1 MLRILFHALAVLH
14 LGPGIAFA
22 LLAFG
27 CDGME
32 PALGTVCSATSPMK
46 FFGIV
51 TLVSWGVLGVIS
63 AWMLRRRPAAAS
75 VPVSR

>member
-51 TLVSWGVLGVIS
+51 TLVSWVLLGTLS
-63 AWMLRRRPAAAS
+63 ALMLRRRPAS
-75 VPVSR
+75 SESKKG